1 VPTAT
6 EQSLAVGRSVAKA
19 LGVPGDS
26 VQTTDEIGTI
36 ADVVVIVGADF
47 KAK

>member
-1 VPTAT
+1 
-6 EQSLAVGRSVAKA
+6 
-19 LGVPGDS
+19 